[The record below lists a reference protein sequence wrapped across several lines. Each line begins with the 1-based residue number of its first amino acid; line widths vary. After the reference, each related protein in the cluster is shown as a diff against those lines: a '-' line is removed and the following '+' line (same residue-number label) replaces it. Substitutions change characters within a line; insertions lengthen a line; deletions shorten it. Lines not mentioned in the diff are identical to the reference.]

1 MNRKRILISMALILA
16 LLLCTSIIFIS
27 TNGLSTS
34 ARHAYQACR
43 QVMLNTEG
51 YGVWELQSSLF
62 LLIYAHYTFSDGFN
76 DATCSVTGSGASWQ
90 ASPGLQ
96 TLAACMQSLDSGAE
110 CPRAK
115 YGVTP

>member
-1 MNRKRILISMALILA
+1 MNRKRILISIALILT
-16 LLLCTSIIFIS
+16 LLLCTSMIFIS

-51 YGVWELQSSLF
+51 YRVWELQSSQF
-62 LLIYAHYTFSDGFN
+62 LLIYARYTFSDGFN
-76 DATCSVTGSGASWQ
+76 DAICSATGFSTSWQ
-90 ASPGLQ
+90 ARPGLQ
-96 TLAACMQSLDSGAE
+96 TLVACMQSLDTGIP

-115 YGVTP
+115 YGVIP